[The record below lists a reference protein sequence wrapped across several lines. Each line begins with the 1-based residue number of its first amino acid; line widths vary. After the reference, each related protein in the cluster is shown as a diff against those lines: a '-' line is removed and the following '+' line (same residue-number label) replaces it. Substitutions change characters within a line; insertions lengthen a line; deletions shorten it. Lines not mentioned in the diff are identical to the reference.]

1 MAKRIHTQNKIE
13 LNATTREV
21 TGKKVKQLRK
31 QGIIP
36 ANIFGPDFQSRS
48 ISVDQKDFSNAYK
61 TAKETGIVYVTHDS
75 TVIPTLIRNVQR
87 HPISDMILHIDFR
100 RIDLTKKIQT
110 TVPVKV
116 KGASE
121 AVNQKGGILLTQS
134 DHLLIEALPTDI
146 PSSIEIDITIL
157 KEIGQEIKVKDLA
170 VVSNYSVKEDPE
182 KVILSVVAHKE
193 ESVTPETTAATPEV
207 ITEVKTEEGTPA
219 EAGAPTAPAAATSAP
234 APEKKDSSKKE
245 EKKK

>member
-1 MAKRIHTQNKIE
+1 MAKKTHTENKIG

-36 ANIFGPDFQSRS
+36 ANIFGPDFKSRS

-87 HPISDMILHIDFR
+87 HPLSDMILHIDFR
-100 RIDLTKKIQT
+100 RIDLTKKIET

-146 PSSIEIDITIL
+146 PSNIEIDITIL
-157 KEIGQEIKVKDLA
+157 KDIGQEIKVKDLA
-170 VVSNYSVKEDPE
+170 VTSNYSVKEDPE

-207 ITEVKTEEGTPA
+207 ITEVKTEEGAPA
-219 EAGAPTAPAAATSAP
+219 EAGAPTAPAAAPT
-234 APEKKDSSKKE
+234 PEKKEPPAKKE

>member
-1 MAKRIHTQNKIE
+1 MVKKTHTQNKIE

-61 TAKETGIVYVTHDS
+61 AAKETGIVYVTHDG

-100 RIDLTKKIQT
+100 RIDLTKKIET

-157 KEIGQEIKVKDLA
+157 KEIGQEIRVKDLA
-170 VVSNYSVKEDPE
+170 VTTNYSVKEDPE

-193 ESVTPETTAATPEV
+193 ESVTPETTTATPEV
-207 ITEVKTEEGTPA
+207 ITEVKTEEGAPA
-219 EAGAPTAPAAATSAP
+219 EAGSPTAPAAAPT
-234 APEKKDSSKKE
+234 PEKKEPLAKKE
-245 EKKK
+245 DKKK